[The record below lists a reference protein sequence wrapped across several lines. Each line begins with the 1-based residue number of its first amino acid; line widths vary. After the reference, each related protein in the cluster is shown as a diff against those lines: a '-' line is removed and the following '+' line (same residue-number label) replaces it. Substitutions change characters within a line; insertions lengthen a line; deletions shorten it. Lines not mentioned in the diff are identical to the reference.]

1 MSMQAIKDVKLN
13 VRPIYIDMSHL
24 YVYEGPCRFGKGEEL
39 TYEFD
44 RAMNE
49 ENNKRFLQDIR
60 DHAPEWMNVL
70 EPVYV
75 YRNDDWRIP
84 EEMIQTM
91 AKGYDETD
99 FYIFADGARCGDVI
113 LEFIRRYPKACA
125 CLSDCRGNTIIN
137 AALLSHGCEIYPI
150 TEGWPELTRIL
161 TAVRVRKM
169 LREMRVLSTYRF
181 NASQSMPSAP
191 DSFNDLNRVTDLF
204 GVRFR
209 YLNLHELMDMLH
221 VGPNDQNPS
230 TPGRA
235 RLNLTEEDM
244 AEIGRMADAFIAGA
258 KDNVLPRE
266 EVINTF
272 KMVQVIRKNMEDEDC
287 NAFVAPCPDACSTRR
302 LNEERCTMCLSHSLN
317 NEMGLPSACEYDITA
332 LICLAIL
339 MGVSGK
345 APYMSNTIRCK
356 TDEEGMFPACP
367 FLTKEDLASV
377 AGRDD
382 LLLTYHSVPN
392 RKLHG
397 FDSEAS
403 EYGIQPFAYSGW
415 AATLRYDFT
424 QDKGQ
429 YVTQCRI
436 DPNCKKMMITRGVVE
451 TGFGYDKA
459 NCTLGLIFSVKDPD
473 ALVRTQQGFG
483 LHMPLVL
490 GDYVEE
496 LKTVADIFG
505 LEPVVCL

>member
-1 MSMQAIKDVKLN
+1 
-13 VRPIYIDMSHL
+13 
-24 YVYEGPCRFGKGEEL
+24 
-39 TYEFD
+39 
-44 RAMNE
+44 
-49 ENNKRFLQDIR
+49 
-60 DHAPEWMNVL
+60 
-70 EPVYV
+70 
-75 YRNDDWRIP
+75 
-84 EEMIQTM
+84 
-91 AKGYDETD
+91 
-99 FYIFADGARCGDVI
+99 
-113 LEFIRRYPKACA
+113 
-125 CLSDCRGNTIIN
+125 
-137 AALLSHGCEIYPI
+137 
-150 TEGWPELTRIL
+150 
-161 TAVRVRKM
+161 
-169 LREMRVLSTYRF
+169 
-181 NASQSMPSAP
+181 
-191 DSFNDLNRVTDLF
+191 
-204 GVRFR
+204 
-209 YLNLHELMDMLH
+209 
-221 VGPNDQNPS
+221 
-230 TPGRA
+230 
-235 RLNLTEEDM
+235 
-244 AEIGRMADAFIAGA
+244 
-258 KDNVLPRE
+258 
-266 EVINTF
+266 
-272 KMVQVIRKNMEDEDC
+272 
-287 NAFVAPCPDACSTRR
+287 
-302 LNEERCTMCLSHSLN
+302 MCLTHSLN
-317 NEMGLPSACEYDITA
+317 NEVGLPSACEYDITA
-332 LICLAIL
+332 LICLAIV

-356 TDEEGMFPACP
+356 VNEEGLFPACP

-397 FDSEAS
+397 FDSDAS

-473 ALVRTQQGFG
+473 ALVRTQQHFG

-496 LKTVADIFG
+496 LKTVAELFG

>member
-1 MSMQAIKDVKLN
+1 M
-13 VRPIYIDMSHL
+13 
-24 YVYEGPCRFGKGEEL
+24 
-39 TYEFD
+39 T
-44 RAMNE
+44 
-49 ENNKRFLQDIR
+49 KRISISSPT
-60 DHAPEWMNVL
+60 AP
-70 EPVYV
+70 
-75 YRNDDWRIP
+75 
-84 EEMIQTM
+84 
-91 AKGYDETD
+91 
-99 FYIFADGARCGDVI
+99 
-113 LEFIRRYPKACA
+113 
-125 CLSDCRGNTIIN
+125 DCRGNTIIN

-272 KMVQVIRKNMEDEDC
+272 KMVKVIRKNMEDEDC

-332 LICLAIL
+332 LICMAIL

-505 LEPVVCL
+505 LETVVCL